1 VRFLIR
7 SIYVQQTFDVTDGAF
22 QRKSSAGDIGGSVE
36 NFKGGRQGTP
46 FVRTGAR
53 DRLQAE
59 QQNRFPQKTARVR
72 RFLSPPPPPRLPPA
86 RPSVRPSSLL
96 DPAARSRGLP
106 PPRKYFECTSTS
118 RDFPPRPLAL
128 PPLPRPSVLLSA
140 GENKIPPKKGRERKE
155 EKRNCRAKKC
165 AGMHFEG
172 ICSGPGPG
180 PVWKSGMEN
189 EGISP
194 EISLPPLP
202 PPSPLS
208 LSLSA
213 SLTRAG
219 KLSPSGSCEFV
230 EKGGGNRARSSGARN
245 QLRDRRGGEDSRA
258 STRARRRGTQRAVL
272 FRSLVTQQRFA
283 TTTEFRRFDGL
294 FRIRLRP
301 AVSRTRVRFKRAERR
316 ERGRNDY

>member
-1 VRFLIR
+1 LRI
-7 SIYVQQTFDVTDGAF
+7 SKA
-22 QRKSSAGDIGGSVE
+22 
-36 NFKGGRQGTP
+36 GGRERLLSAQVHETGCRQSS
-46 FVRTGAR
+46 RTGFHKKRPGSA
-53 DRLQAE
+53 AS
-59 QQNRFPQKTARVR
+59 F
-72 RFLSPPPPPRLPPA
+72 PPPPPPAFRPPV
-86 RPSVRPSSLL
+86 RPSVRPPFLTLL
-96 DPAARSRGLP
+96 LAPAGSRLQGNI
-106 PPRKYFECTSTS
+106 SN
-118 RDFPPRPLAL
+118 A
-128 PPLPRPSVLLSA
+128 
-140 GENKIPPKKGRERKE
+140 
-155 EKRNCRAKKC
+155 
-165 AGMHFEG
+165 
-172 ICSGPGPG
+172 
-180 PVWKSGMEN
+180 PV
-189 EGISP
+189 P
-194 EISLPPLP
+194 VEISLRGLWPSLPSPAPRSFSLPERIKFLRKREEKEKKRKETAGRKNAQVCTLREFVRVQVQVRYGRAVWKMKESRRRSLFP
-202 PPSPLS
+202 PPSLS

-301 AVSRTRVRFKRAERR
+301 AVSRTRVRYKRAERR

>member
-1 VRFLIR
+1 VHETGCR
-7 SIYVQQTFDVTDGAF
+7 Q
-22 QRKSSAGDIGGSVE
+22 SS
-36 NFKGGRQGTP
+36 
-46 FVRTGAR
+46 RTGFHKKRPGSA
-53 DRLQAE
+53 AS
-59 QQNRFPQKTARVR
+59 FH
-72 RFLSPPPPPRLPPA
+72 PPPPRLPPA

-194 EISLPPLP
+194 EISLPPP
-202 PPSPLS
+202 PPPPLS
-208 LSLSA
+208 LSLSPRL
-213 SLTRAG
+213 SRVQENCPRAVPANSWKREEEIELDHRELG
-219 KLSPSGSCEFV
+219 INYAIDEE
-230 EKGGGNRARSSGARN
+230 EKTLAHRQELGDEAHNGPFCSARWSHSSA
-245 QLRDRRGGEDSRA
+245 L
-258 STRARRRGTQRAVL
+258 RRRRSFVALTGFFESDCAPRSVACACATNAQSGESEAGTIISFRVL
-272 FRSLVTQQRFA
+272 RVVWKGRKRRS
-283 TTTEFRRFDGL
+283 
-294 FRIRLRP
+294 
-301 AVSRTRVRFKRAERR
+301 
-316 ERGRNDY
+316 Y